1 MKLSNY
7 ILLLLIA
14 GFIIVSAFKSI
25 TPNQVIIHATNVSSV
40 VASCNKYYAQGYRV
54 KFLSSQSVATSIQTA
69 NNTTTRYPASERDL
83 YGEVIIIME
92 K

>member
-14 GFIIVSAFKSI
+14 GFIIVSAFKST

-54 KFLSSQSVATSIQTA
+54 KFATSQSVATAI
-69 NNTTTRYPASERDL
+69 NTRRINSYLDRDL